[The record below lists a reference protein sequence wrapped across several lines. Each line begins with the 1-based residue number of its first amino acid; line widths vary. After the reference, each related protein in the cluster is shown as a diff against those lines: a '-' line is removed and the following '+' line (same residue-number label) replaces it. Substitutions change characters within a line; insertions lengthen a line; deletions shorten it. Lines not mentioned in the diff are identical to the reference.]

1 MRGTYPSTQSSYC
14 VGFDL
19 RTLPTTKGKNMKT
32 LKTLH
37 LEAILQYCYDRPTI
51 EPYMTVNFTVSAL
64 LKGEIPL
71 ESNTINMGMNAIGGY
86 TIEDN
91 TMHLKCASNGVQI
104 ECWIPTAAIEAVYDH
119 KTGYGQ
125 TFDVNADYVR
135 ELSESTHQEPVA
147 KAEKKKKPSFLKIV

>member
-1 MRGTYPSTQSSYC
+1 MSTGDRKS
-14 VGFDL
+14 
-19 RTLPTTKGKNMKT
+19 MKT

-37 LEAILQYCYDRPTI
+37 IEAILHYCYDRPTI
-51 EPYMTVNFTVSAL
+51 EPYMTVNFAVSNL

-71 ESNTINMGMNAIGGY
+71 EGNIINMGMNAIGGY

-91 TMHLKCASNGVQI
+91 TMHLKCASNGVRI

-125 TFDVNADYVR
+125 TFDANADYVR
-135 ELSESTHQEPVA
+135 ELSESEPVA
-147 KAEKKKKPSFLKIV
+147 KEEKKPSFLKVV